1 MNIKKCLPIAEQFFE
16 ECNTAIVE
24 LIDWDFPH
32 ASIKAKLQTYRGD
45 FFEEFTR
52 NDYFHVEGMHNLSE
66 DPDVWFLDIKFKPLF
81 TDKIIGAMTYAD
93 LQN

>member
-1 MNIKKCLPIAEQFFE
+1 MNSKKSLPVAEEFFE
-16 ECNTAIVE
+16 DCTTALVE

-52 NDYFHVEGMHNLSE
+52 NEYFHVDGMHNLSQ
-66 DPDVWFLDIKFKPLF
+66 DPDVWFLDIKFKPAF
-81 TDKIIGAMTYAD
+81 TDKIIGDITYED
-93 LQN
+93 L

>member
-1 MNIKKCLPIAEQFFE
+1 MNSKKSLPIAEKFFE

-32 ASIKAKLQTYRGD
+32 ASIKAKLQTYRAD

-52 NDYFHVEGMHNLSE
+52 NENFYVEGMNNLSE
-66 DPDVWFLDIKFKPLF
+66 DVDVWFLDITFKPAF
-81 TDKIIGAMTYAD
+81 TDKIIGNITYED
-93 LQN
+93 L